1 MIRALHAFAFAAVVC
16 ASAPAMAGPL
26 ANGQYDCAIPMGMG
40 VMPMG
45 RVDISG
51 STYRFR
57 PMGNVTQGYAGYSV
71 GGDGT
76 IHWAGKLGDME
87 KPPSVV
93 ISSNVRAY
101 GFSIYYRSSPS
112 GFAETMSCRLM
123 H

>member
-1 MIRALHAFAFAAVVC
+1 MTKALYGLVVLAAVC
-16 ASAPAMAGPL
+16 ASAPASAGPL

-45 RVDISG
+45 RMDISG

-57 PMGNVTQGYAGYSV
+57 PMGKVTQGYAAYAV

-93 ISSNVRAY
+93 ISSHTRAY
-101 GFSIYYRSSPS
+101 GFSVYYRAS
-112 GFAETMSCRLM
+112 
-123 H
+123 